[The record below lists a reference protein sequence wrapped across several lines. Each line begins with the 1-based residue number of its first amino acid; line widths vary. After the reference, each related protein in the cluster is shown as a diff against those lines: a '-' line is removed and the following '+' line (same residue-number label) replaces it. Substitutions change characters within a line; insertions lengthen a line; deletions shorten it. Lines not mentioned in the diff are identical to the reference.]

1 MYQERGPWIL
11 NRKALTKACAFTQ
24 SITTDHQKEREQ
36 AFPSKGHLLQVAG
49 SVFEHGGDVEQ
60 AIAALCHD
68 TLEDCDEVDF
78 KLGKKFLGNALP
90 ELFKDCT
97 DTFEADTPDQKSL
110 GRTPKSYLALLA
122 KAAKDS
128 VLVAACDKLHN
139 LSCIVADVDTHGPTI
154 SSDSTAPL
162 SNKTQYF
169 STFLENTRDRLP
181 KRLILRF
188 EETLLAYQ
196 KQIAPTP
203 PPNRQ

>member
-1 MYQERGPWIL
+1 MDSESQ
-11 NRKALTKACAFTQ
+11 KALNKACAFAIHHHRNHRRKGT
-24 SITTDHQKEREQ
+24 SI
-36 AFPSKGHLLQVAG
+36 PYVSHLLQVAG
-49 SVFEHGGDVEQ
+49 SVFEHGGDVDQ

-68 TLEDCDEVDF
+68 TLEDCDEVNF
-78 KLGKKFLGNALP
+78 KLLESEFGQRVAKIVQ
-90 ELFKDCT
+90 DCT
-97 DTFEADTPDQKSL
+97 DTFEADTPDKKSAWKA
-110 GRTPKSYLALLA
+110 RKEAYLTHLSS
-122 KAAKDS
+122 AAKDS

-139 LSCIVADVDTHGPTI
+139 LSCIVADVNTHGTDYLKRFSGSPQQQ
-154 SSDSTAPL
+154 
-162 SNKTQYF
+162 NWYF